1 MPLKLKVRFASD
13 ATPLGLNSFLPTRS
27 QGSRAA
33 RQPWAELRNRFAV
46 KEPERAVY
54 ETANTANRIACI
66 DGNLLGA
73 NLPRQDQAVKFAKTL
88 SAPILSLVAL
98 CFLSCIATAQ
108 SNYTLQSPDKKIYV
122 RIAIGERIAYD
133 VLLSGRTLLKDST
146 LSFDID
152 HQAIGLN
159 PKVKAVKRGEANREI
174 KPVVHQK
181 SDRIRENYNEIRIEM
196 EGSYAVV
203 FRAYNEGV
211 AYRLETSLPQPEV
224 KIYSEEVGLNFAG
237 DYSVYYPKEEGF
249 FSHNEREFLYLSL
262 RDIPRPSI
270 ASLPAVIDT
279 KAGPKLAIGESDVED
294 YPGLWLRGN
303 SNNSLSGTFPPY
315 PLKEELS
322 GDRDLRITQAADYIA
337 VTKGTRTFPWRLI
350 GIAENDADLIT
361 NQLVYLLASPS
372 QVKDTSW
379 IKPGKVAWDW
389 YNANNIYGVDF
400 KSGINTQTYKY
411 YIDFAAKYGIEYIIL
426 DEGWY
431 KLGNLLEVVPEMNI
445 EELVAYGKQK
455 NVGIILW
462 MVWKTLDDQF
472 VPAFDE
478 FEKWGVKGL
487 KVDFMQRD
495 DQPVINFYHKVCRE
509 AARRKMLVDF
519 HGAIRPA
526 TMTRTWPNL
535 INTEGVRGLEQNK
548 WSKYA
553 NPKHNL
559 TLPFTRMFLGP
570 MDYTPGAMVNSGSEK
585 NFAAV
590 FDRPMSLGT
599 RCHQLA
605 MYVVYESPLQM
616 LADSPSHYLRE
627 PEIMEFLGP
636 VPTVWDQ
643 TKVIDGKIG
652 EYVIIARRHGQD
664 WYLGA
669 MTDWTAR
676 ELEIDFSF
684 LPAGNYQMKAFQ
696 DGANADRFGSDY
708 QRVVSVVNRS
718 TKLKISLAG
727 GGGWAARIQPGR

>member
-1 MPLKLKVRFASD
+1 
-13 ATPLGLNSFLPTRS
+13 
-27 QGSRAA
+27 
-33 RQPWAELRNRFAV
+33 
-46 KEPERAVY
+46 
-54 ETANTANRIACI
+54 
-66 DGNLLGA
+66 
-73 NLPRQDQAVKFAKTL
+73 
-88 SAPILSLVAL
+88 
-98 CFLSCIATAQ
+98 
-108 SNYTLQSPDKKIYV
+108 
-122 RIAIGERIAYD
+122 
-133 VLLSGRTLLKDST
+133 
-146 LSFDID
+146 
-152 HQAIGLN
+152 
-159 PKVKAVKRGEANREI
+159 
-174 KPVVHQK
+174 
-181 SDRIRENYNEIRIEM
+181 
-196 EGSYAVV
+196 
-203 FRAYNEGV
+203 
-211 AYRLETSLPQPEV
+211 
-224 KIYSEEVGLNFAG
+224 
-237 DYSVYYPKEEGF
+237 
-249 FSHNEREFLYLSL
+249 
-262 RDIPRPSI
+262 
-270 ASLPAVIDT
+270 VIDT

-411 YIDFAAKYGIEYIIL
+411 YIDFASKYGIEYIIL

-535 INTEGVRGLEQNK
+535 FNTEGVRGLEQNK

-643 TKVIDGKIG
+643 TKVIAGKIG